1 MNKNTSGVLFHVME
15 SMRKALASFKES
27 ARKAV
32 VSIKRNPQMIPMLML
47 VASFLVYSLNLT
59 HLSDSTAKIQ
69 GAGMGLCQ
77 FTMML
82 LTVLSMVCMLNA
94 FPRRKKANVPM
105 VVLMYVMFAI
115 IILCS
120 VLYANAINTA
130 WSRPENPIVPD
141 AATWYTVEAYMMLWY
156 FRIMIGVTAALVALL
171 PVYSKL
177 LKKIK
182 TSVDVEDNGEMA
194 QIEITD

>member
-1 MNKNTSGVLFHVME
+1 MNKKTSLGL
-15 SMRKALASFKES
+15 RIKES
-27 ARKAV
+27 IRKTM

-59 HLSDSTAKIQ
+59 HMSDTTAKIQ
-69 GAGMGLCQ
+69 GANMGLCQ
-77 FTMML
+77 FAMML
-82 LTVLSMVCMLNA
+82 LTLLSMVCMLNA

-105 VVLMYVMFAI
+105 VVLMYVMFALV
-115 IILCS
+115 ILAS
-120 VLYANAINTA
+120 FVYANAITA
-130 WSRPENPIVPD
+130 AWYRPENPIIPD
-141 AATWYTVEAYMMLWY
+141 ANTWYTVEAYMMLWY

-182 TSVDVEDNGEMA
+182 TGVSVEDNGEMA
-194 QIEITD
+194 QIEIAD